1 MTTKLHE
8 KLKAVETLIADIYR
22 EIEQLSV
29 EKEYLELDVERLQE
43 KLTGAN

>member
-8 KLKAVETLIADIYR
+8 KLTAVTALMADIYR

-43 KLTGAN
+43 KLKGGN